1 MNFLFHIYLSKDDP
15 EEMIGNFLG
24 DFVKAGQE
32 DIFSEKIKKGILLHR
47 KIDAFSMRNSIFKN
61 SKNRFPKEIKRYSGI
76 AVDVIYD
83 HFLAKHFSK
92 VAGEDLLEFTQNF
105 YKLLSPIEPKPG
117 RLKDIFPFLKSEN
130 WLYRYREPEYIDF
143 VFKRISNR
151 FKRDSNLSHCYP
163 IFRQNYDKFE
173 QDFWQFL
180 PQIEEY
186 VKSLT
191 VSQSSVSHSHL
202 RL

>member
-32 DIFSEKIKKGILLHR
+32 DIFPEKIKKGILLHR

-105 YKLLSPIEPKPG
+105 MSFFHQLS
-117 RLKDIFPFLKSEN
+117 
-130 WLYRYREPEYIDF
+130 
-143 VFKRISNR
+143 
-151 FKRDSNLSHCYP
+151 
-163 IFRQNYDKFE
+163 QN
-173 QDFWQFL
+173 QG
-180 PQIEEY
+180 
-186 VKSLT
+186 V
-191 VSQSSVSHSHL
+191 
-202 RL
+202 